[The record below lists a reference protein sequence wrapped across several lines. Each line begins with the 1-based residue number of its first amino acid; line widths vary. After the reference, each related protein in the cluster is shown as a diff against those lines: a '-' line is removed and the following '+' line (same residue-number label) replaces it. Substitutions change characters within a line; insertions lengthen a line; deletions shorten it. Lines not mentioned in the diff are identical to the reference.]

1 MSDRLE
7 AAEALLATIEAG
19 QGRINALAQAHL
31 SFRRVVQLTVAAR
44 VGASPARL
52 TAEAQA
58 DSLDRAL
65 GSWRRAYSQALVGG
79 GLQAPL
85 APRAAPAALAV
96 AAVAAPSP
104 EEPPAD
110 ATEEDLAAA
119 EPIAMAAVEEV
130 PSELGLPELDE
141 PSAGA
146 PAELEADVDTEE
158 EELSVPLH
166 GDDSSDSDLIEFA
179 SPDEVDAAASGAAVA
194 AGVAAGVA
202 AAALAGATASSDE
215 DLADEE
221 EDASEA
227 APEDESSGVSFPQ
240 VDEPTMVGEIPPEIA
255 AAVAE
260 RASEPEDDEALD
272 EATAVADSEELDALA
287 SEPSLPPEEASSA
300 GIPEHDDNSVLE
312 DDSLFDLDLSAAE
325 GEQPAAEDLDTSP
338 EEDSEAT
345 DAASLPPPLPETDE
359 PTDQGP
365 LEEVSLGNLTPLEEE
380 LSAPELHSQD
390 LRPLEEAS
398 APLSTAED
406 TSDPSE
412 EKTTLSDVSD
422 VAAALASMGLAKPGI
437 GGAPQVAGSA
447 PEDDEDDDDED
458 APSAQ
463 VGLAQPRAV
472 GPSVMPEIK
481 EGPAAPTL
489 GSPRP
494 AAAAIQLMGD
504 GQARTLTDTL
514 ELGGAEDTGTAEE
527 ESDELEPASD
537 DGGFGLHFEAAEED
551 EESEA
556 HIPVLSDDPSEIRI
570 ESVLDEDAAASPA
583 PDAGATD
590 GFVLAAQ
597 AAEGRGDLQAA
608 VLSYGDVL
616 GLDPDRVDAYLA
628 RGRCLLEL
636 GDYAAA
642 MSDFQHAEDLA
653 PDSPD
658 PLVEMGNLF
667 FARKEYRR
675 GIHYYDQAIE
685 LDPTHAMARC
695 RRGICHHY
703 RKDHEQA
710 LADLQRAY
718 ALDPEIPNIGKYV
731 QMAVKA
737 MRRAGR

>member
-7 AAEALLATIEAG
+7 AAEALLATVEAG

-31 SFRRVVQLTVAAR
+31 PFRRVVKLTMAAR
-44 VGASPARL
+44 VGGSPARL

-79 GLQAPL
+79 G
-85 APRAAPAALAV
+85 RAAPPLSRPPSSAPTRQDVVEVPLVVEADDGQPVIAVAVAEEPSEPGLARPSAEADEALAED
-96 AAVAAPSP
+96 P
-104 EEPPAD
+104 D
-110 ATEEDLAAA
+110 TEED
-119 EPIAMAAVEEV
+119 
-130 PSELGLPELDE
+130 
-141 PSAGA
+141 PSAPQG
-146 PAELEADVDTEE
+146 PE
-158 EELSVPLH
+158 
-166 GDDSSDSDLIEFA
+166 DSSDSDLIEFA
-179 SPDEVDAAASGAAVA
+179 SPDEVDAAATSETDLAAGAA

-202 AAALAGATASSDE
+202 AAVLASSGEAEAPEEAGATEQD
-215 DLADEE
+215 
-221 EDASEA
+221 DA
-227 APEDESSGVSFPQ
+227 GVSFPQ
-240 VDEPTMVGEIPPEIA
+240 VDEPTMIGEIPPEVA

-260 RASEPEDDEALD
+260 AASEPEQDEGLD
-272 EATAVADSEELDALA
+272 EATAVADSAELDALA
-287 SEPSLPPEEASSA
+287 SEPSLPPV
-300 GIPEHDDNSVLE
+300 HDAISQTPPFDDESVIE
-312 DDSLFDLDLSAAE
+312 DDSLFDLDLADAEAEARQAAVVDAEEDEPLDE
-325 GEQPAAEDLDTSP
+325 GEG
-338 EEDSEAT
+338 EAT
-345 DAASLPPPLPETDE
+345 DAVSEPPFLPETDE

-365 LEEVSLGNLTPLEEE
+365 LEEVSLGDLAPFEEE
-380 LSAPELHSQD
+380 LSAPELASQD
-390 LRPLEEAS
+390 LRPLEEVSIPLGSDLA
-398 APLSTAED
+398 APAED
-406 TSDPSE
+406 DEDPDDPAN
-412 EKTTLSDVSD
+412 EKTTISDVGG
-422 VAAALASMGLAKPGI
+422 VAAALAAMGLAKPG
-437 GGAPQVAGSA
+437 VAGA
-447 PEDDEDDDDED
+447 ARVAGPDEDDEAEDED
-458 APSAQ
+458 ALAPTAQ
-463 VGLAQPRAV
+463 VGLSQPRSV
-472 GPSVMPEIK
+472 SPGVMPEIK

-489 GSPRP
+489 GAPRP

-514 ELGGAEDTGTAEE
+514 ELGSAEE
-527 ESDELEPASD
+527 TGAIEEVSDEVEAPAGN
-537 DGGFGLHFEAAEED
+537 GGFGLHFEAAEEEEED
-551 EESEA
+551 EV
-556 HIPVLSDDPSEIRI
+556 HIPELSDDPSEIRI
-570 ESVLDEDAAASPA
+570 ESVLDENAEASPA

-608 VLSYGDVL
+608 VVSYGDVL